1 MWNHKNNHP
10 KQDAVIPARPP
21 KSAAR
26 FVQTDSAGFVAN
38 FNRESRSPTHFRR
51 GTSSS
56 SRKVLRALSAS
67 AKAFGDDRG
76 LRPQDD
82 IKIVRLTKLSEIHQ
96 IKSEWEDLLRRARNK
111 SIFLTWEWLITW
123 WETYG
128 ENNELWWINVKDENG
143 KLIGSAPF
151 YLRKQSN
158 GLILPHRELRFI
170 GTGAPVSPEHLDVLA
185 VPEKSAEVIEAIQ
198 RYLVDH
204 AKDWDVLLL
213 TDLTRKGG
221 ATPPESTGRGDC
233 APTALKLNDALIEDQ
248 LPSAPYI
255 PLPDIWENYF
265 KSLGKWLRRTVVRQR
280 NKQTRELNMSF
291 YVWSPKDGGLDV
303 AFGKFEKLY
312 ALRKESV
319 KVENKFE
326 ESPGYQKFHRLLA
339 SRFAERGWLNL
350 AFLKIGDK
358 EVACEYTFKYL
369 DTLYSY
375 QCGFDPA
382 FGKNNVFKVLRSYV
396 IEDAVRQGMKEFDLL
411 RGEEPYKY
419 DWKAL
424 PRKKQMLRCF
434 SPTFYG
440 GMLNQILRLR
450 RKGKQWF
457 HKVGA
462 PLVGARLNEK
472 GGQVQ
477 DLPLHFD
484 DQRNNHE

>member
-1 MWNHKNNHP
+1 MINVYRISNLADLKGP
-10 KQDAVIPARPP
+10 
-21 KSAAR
+21 SAPL
-26 FVQTDSAGFVAN
+26 
-38 FNRESRSPTHFRR
+38 RE
-51 GTSSS
+51 
-56 SRKVLRALSAS
+56 
-67 AKAFGDDRG
+67 
-76 LRPQDD
+76 
-82 IKIVRLTKLSEIHQ
+82 E
-96 IKSEWEDLLRRARNK
+96 EWEDLLRRARNK
-111 SIFLTWEWLITW
+111 SIFLTWEWLVTW

-128 ENNELWWINVKDENG
+128 ENNELWWINVKDENR

-185 VPEKSAEVIEAIQ
+185 DHEKSAEALEAIGHYLAD
-198 RYLVDH
+198 RY
-204 AKDWDVLLL
+204 KDWDVLLL
-213 TDLTRKGG
+213 TDLTGRDVSPAAAFKL
-221 ATPPESTGRGDC
+221 ADILSIQSTSVQ
-233 APTALKLNDALIEDQ
+233 TEDQ

-255 PLPDIWENYF
+255 PLPDTWENYF

-280 NKQTRELNMSF
+280 NKQTRELEMSF
-291 YVWSPKDGGLDV
+291 YVWSSKDGGLDA
-303 AFGKFEKLY
+303 AFDRFEKLY

-319 KVENKFE
+319 QVENKFE
-326 ESPGYQKFHRLLA
+326 ESHGYRKFHRLLA

-350 AFLKIGDK
+350 AFLKIGDR

-369 DTLYSY
+369 ETLYSY

-440 GMLNQILRLR
+440 GALRNMLNLKRAGKRILTKVISRQMNK
-450 RKGKQWF
+450 RKPVE
-457 HKVGA
+457 VGD
-462 PLVGARLNEK
+462 V
-472 GGQVQ
+472 
-477 DLPLHFD
+477 
-484 DQRNNHE
+484 HED